1 MTFHHYP
8 DPERAAFQAWRVLAP
23 GGLIAPSV

>member
-8 DPERAAFQAWRVLAP
+8 GPERAAFQAWRVLAP
-23 GGLIAPSV
+23 GGLIALSV